1 MDDIDLEA
9 KQISYWRFAADML
22 GPKYLL
28 LLTVSTFVA
37 VWLVLRATNRA
48 RANTSASLL
57 GLTILLPFGVGIYS
71 LLDGFVCCFVKS
83 MLTDAPFRTSEISRV
98 VVGCVMG
105 PLWGLLLSAIPFAV
119 AHIRLATIGSG
130 IVRQVTSGE
139 QRDAADS
146 R

>member
-1 MDDIDLEA
+1 MDDMDLEA

-28 LLTVSTFVA
+28 LLTVSTIVA
-37 VWLVLRATNRA
+37 VWLVVRATNRA

-57 GLTILLPFGVGIYS
+57 GLTILLPCGVGIYS
-71 LLDGFVCCFVKS
+71 LLDGFMLCFMKV
-83 MLTDAPFRTSEISRV
+83 LNTDAPFRTSEISQGV
-98 VVGCVMG
+98 VQCLMG

-119 AHIRLATIGSG
+119 AHIRLANIGSG

-139 QRDAADS
+139 RSDAADS